1 MTASPFC
8 ETGFG
13 TGNEEI
19 QLKPHLDKTR
29 VFLAPSAKIWSLFFL
44 KVAPTTAC
52 ISALHMG
59 KRLKA
64 KSQRTSW
71 VFFFPGTFRRSS
83 HGTMVPGFSIE
94 HWDDDVEPQLQ
105 FTGAAE
111 VGL

>member
-13 TGNEEI
+13 TSNEEI

-29 VFLAPSAKIWSLFFL
+29 VLLAPSARIWSLFSL
-44 KVAPTTAC
+44 KVAPATAC

-64 KSQRTSW
+64 KSRRTSW
-71 VFFFPGTFRRSS
+71 GFFAGTFRRSS
-83 HGTMVPGFSIE
+83 HGAMVPGFNIE
-94 HWDDDVEPQLQ
+94 HWDEDVETQPQ

>member
-29 VFLAPSAKIWSLFFL
+29 VLLSPSAKIWSLFSL

-52 ISALHMG
+52 IAALHMG

-64 KSQRTSW
+64 KSERTIW
-71 VFFFPGTFRRSS
+71 LFFPGSFKRSS
-83 HGTMVPGFSIE
+83 HGAVVPGFNIE
-94 HWDDDVEPQLQ
+94 HLDEDVEPQPQ